1 MKKNREMKGSEGPRK
16 RFNEAG
22 DMIPSDPVSRDETPS
37 LSQLLARELDK
48 LRDQGRISP
57 IIYTIARDQAYAQSK
72 VLKIITPEKNILKI
86 LKQRFRMQSVILKNL

>member
-72 VLKIITPEKNILKI
+72 VLNNIYNRNGRDIKTLVMF
-86 LKQRFRMQSVILKNL
+86 LLRMARS